1 MPKRYGVNERDQ
13 VVAHVAQLILTG
25 KLRSGDRLDRNELAA
40 ALGMSRVPVQEAVAQ
55 LEHDGVVAT
64 RYHRGAFI
72 GRFDARV
79 LLEHY
84 HLYGVLNG
92 LVSAGAAAEASTE
105 TIGRLKELV
114 GTLRSENFHD
124 IAWEYRQLLV
134 EHHAGPRLQAAIGAA
149 QTFIPRA
156 FWADH
161 QHVGPVLLAHYE
173 AETNAIAD
181 GDPDAAR
188 AACETGAAQMG
199 RVMLAELVR
208 RGVLAP
214 LIPPGGARR
223 DSE

>member
-1 MPKRYGVNERDQ
+1 MPKRYGVNEREQ
-13 VVAHVAQLILTG
+13 VVGHVAHLILTG
-25 KLRSGDRLDRNELAA
+25 KLRSADRLDRNELAA
-40 ALGMSRVPVQEAVAQ
+40 ELGVSRVPVQEAVAQ
-55 LEHDGVVAT
+55 LEHDGIVVT

-72 GRFDARV
+72 ARFDARV

-84 HLYGVLNG
+84 NLYGVLNG
-92 LVSAGAAAEASTE
+92 LVSAGAATEATHE
-105 TIGRLKELV
+105 TVGRLKDLT
-114 GTLRSENFHD
+114 GALRTENFHD

-134 EHHAGPRLQAAIGAA
+134 ERHAGPRLQAAIGAS
-149 QTFIPRA
+149 QTFIPRT

-161 QHVGPVLLAHYE
+161 LHVGPALLAHFD

-188 AACETGAAQMG
+188 AACQTAAALMG

-214 LIPPGGARR
+214 LIPS
-223 DSE
+223 DTY

>member
-13 VVAHVAQLILTG
+13 VVGHVAQLILTG

-40 ALGMSRVPVQEAVAQ
+40 ELGVSRVPVQEAVAQ

-72 GRFDARV
+72 ERFDSAV

-84 HLYGVLNG
+84 TLYGVLNG
-92 LVSAGAAAEASTE
+92 LVSAGAATEASAE
-105 TIGRLKELV
+105 TVGRLKELS
-114 GTLRSENFHD
+114 TAIRTENFHD

-134 EHHAGPRLQAAIGAA
+134 DRHAGPRLQAAIGSS

-161 QHVGPVLLAHYE
+161 LHAGPALLAHYE
-173 AETNAIAD
+173 TETNAIAD

-188 AACETGAAQMG
+188 AACQTGATLMG

-208 RGVLAP
+208 RGVLT
-214 LIPPGGARR
+214 PPMSAGTFWKH
-223 DSE
+223 SE

>member
-1 MPKRYGVNERDQ
+1 MPKRYGVNEREQ
-13 VVAHVAQLILTG
+13 VVGHVAHLILTG
-25 KLRSGDRLDRNELAA
+25 KLRTADRLDRNELAA
-40 ALGMSRVPVQEAVAQ
+40 ELGISRVPVQEAVAQ
-55 LEHDGVVAT
+55 LEHDGIVAT

-72 GRFDARV
+72 ARFDAAV

-84 HLYGVLNG
+84 NLYGVLNG
-92 LVSAGAAAEASTE
+92 LVSAGAATEATPE
-105 TIGRLKELV
+105 TVDRLKELA
-114 GTLRSENFHD
+114 GALRTENFHD

-134 EHHAGPRLQAAIGAA
+134 ERHAGPRLQAAIGAS

-161 QHVGPVLLAHYE
+161 LHAGPALLAHFD

-181 GDPDAAR
+181 GDPDGAR
-188 AACETGAAQMG
+188 AACQTGAAQMG

-214 LIPPGGARR
+214 LIPSDAF
-223 DSE
+223 